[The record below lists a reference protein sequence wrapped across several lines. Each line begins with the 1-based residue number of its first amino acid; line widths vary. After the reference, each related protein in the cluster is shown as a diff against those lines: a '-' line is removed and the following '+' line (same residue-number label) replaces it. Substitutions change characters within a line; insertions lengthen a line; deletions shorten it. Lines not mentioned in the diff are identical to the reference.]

1 MSSVPI
7 NNKCSQCS
15 RSSRPRPRHL
25 ALASAHQAWPPRR
38 TARCPELR
46 ISSPFIFFPASSST
60 AGPRPVHQKGSMC
73 GKEEQAFPRPRRAE
87 DGYGLQSTE
96 MSLHSHFLGFP
107 TKGKKALQSQRV
119 KALQGRVVGLFFI
132 IFFAGV
138 AGGGGRGG
146 TIFASVHPPD
156 SPLSRAASCILH
168 THSDRRRHQASA
180 PRLQQST
187 AHSDKSSP
195 PPNTF
200 FPNPHKTL

>member
-107 TKGKKALQSQRV
+107 TAEPKGESTSGACR
-119 KALQGRVVGLFFI
+119 GFIFYYFFCR
-132 IFFAGV
+132 GSRR
-138 AGGGGRGG
+138 GGGGG

-200 FPNPHKTL
+200 FPHPHKTL